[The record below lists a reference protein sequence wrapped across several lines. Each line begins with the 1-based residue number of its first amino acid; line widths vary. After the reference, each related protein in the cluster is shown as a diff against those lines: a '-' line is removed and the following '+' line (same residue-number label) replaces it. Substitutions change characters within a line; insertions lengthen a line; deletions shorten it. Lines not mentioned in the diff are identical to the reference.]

1 MYDIDEIVTLAAVWA
16 VLLTIWLLLVTG
28 LALVNLALNK
38 IAKEC
43 LEDLEEFK
51 ADKIK
56 NCKDL

>member
-1 MYDIDEIVTLAAVWA
+1 MYETHEISILVAFIAI
-16 VLLTIWLLLVTG
+16 TIWLLILTG
-28 LALVNLALNK
+28 LALMNLALHK

-56 NCKDL
+56 NCRDL